1 MTGFRTD
8 LARLAEGADDFTAF
22 AERAG
27 KIATELGGALDSL
40 GDCWGAD
47 AIGQSFAAGHV
58 RPSGEVLSGL
68 TGLSAGFGGVGERF
82 ADTARTY
89 GEAEQGNSD
98 ALGAI

>member
-27 KIATELGGALDSL
+27 KIAAELGGALDSL

-58 RPSGEVLSGL
+58 QPSGEVLSGL

-82 ADTARTY
+82 ADSARTY
-89 GEAEQGNSD
+89 REAEQGNSD

>member
-8 LARLAEGADDFTAF
+8 LARLAEGADDFGAF

-27 KIATELGGALDSL
+27 KIAAELTGTLDSL
-40 GDCWGAD
+40 GECWGAD

-68 TGLSAGFGGVGERF
+68 TGLGAGFGGVGERF
-82 ADTARTY
+82 AETARTY
-89 GEAEQGNSD
+89 REVEEGNRN

>member
-1 MTGFRTD
+1 MTGFETD

-27 KIATELGGALDSL
+27 KIAGELSGVLDSI

-47 AIGQSFAAGHV
+47 AIGQSFAASHV
-58 RPSGEVLSGL
+58 QPSGEVLSGL
-68 TGLSAGFGGVGERF
+68 TGLSSGFGGVGERF
-82 ADTARTY
+82 AATARTY
-89 GEAEQGNSD
+89 REVDEGNSD